1 MLAWYVMNVKC
12 LIPCWK
18 KYPLLSLLAAAIPT
32 ILSSDGIWVC
42 ERVQI
47 SKQLEPF
54 AFLFCWSFPQLLDPT
69 CSSSSSSSSLCLHLT
84 KVAKLS
90 KCKEVAWKE
99 ALVGQR
105 ASPIL
110 LLFAQLKKRKYDKS
124 SIFEH
129 KTFQFSFSYL
139 AHQGLF
145 LFKGSLP
152 FCSEASRWLV
162 MM

>member
-1 MLAWYVMNVKC
+1 MNVKC

-18 KYPLLSLLAAAIPT
+18 KYPPLSLLAAAIPT
-32 ILSSDGIWVC
+32 ILSADGIWVC

-110 LLFAQLKKRKYDKS
+110 LLFAQLKKRKYGKS
-124 SIFEH
+124 D
-129 KTFQFSFSYL
+129 
-139 AHQGLF
+139 LF
-145 LFKGSLP
+145 LSIKQPSSAFLTSPTKVSSCLKA
-152 FCSEASRWLV
+152 ASHSAVKPPGGW
-162 MM
+162 

>member
-1 MLAWYVMNVKC
+1 MACKCLLGMWMNVKC

-18 KYPLLSLLAAAIPT
+18 KYPPLSLLAAAIPT
-32 ILSSDGIWVC
+32 ILSADGIWVC

-69 CSSSSSSSSLCLHLT
+69 CSSSSSSLCLHLT

-110 LLFAQLKKRKYDKS
+110 LLFAQLKKGKYGKNSRYKRFDFCRCVSPLNKEIICVLYCRS
-124 SIFEH
+124 
-129 KTFQFSFSYL
+129 TT
-139 AHQGLF
+139 
-145 LFKGSLP
+145 LP
-152 FCSEASRWLV
+152 F
-162 MM
+162 

>member
-1 MLAWYVMNVKC
+1 MLAWYVNEC
-12 LIPCWK
+12 ETLDPLLE

-69 CSSSSSSSSLCLHLT
+69 CSSSSSSLCLHLT

-110 LLFAQLKKRKYDKS
+110 LLFAQLKKRK
-124 SIFEH
+124 
-129 KTFQFSFSYL
+129 
-139 AHQGLF
+139 
-145 LFKGSLP
+145 
-152 FCSEASRWLV
+152 
-162 MM
+162 

>member
-1 MLAWYVMNVKC
+1 MLAWYVNEC
-12 LIPCWK
+12 ETIDPLLE
-18 KYPLLSLLAAAIPT
+18 KYPPLSLLAAAIPT

-69 CSSSSSSSSLCLHLT
+69 CSSSSSSLCLHLT

-105 ASPIL
+105 ASPTL
-110 LLFAQLKKRKYDKS
+110 LLFAQLKKGKYGKN

-129 KTFQFSFSYL
+129 KTFQFRFSYL

-152 FCSEASRWLV
+152 FCSEASRWLG